1 MSVRPVLRLAAAAC
15 AALLAAAS
23 HAQTHLAP
31 GLWEQ
36 QVTMKSDNAELDAQM
51 ARMKE
56 QMASLPPEQKAMVE
70 KMMASRGMGLGGG
83 AHAIRM
89 CLTKEQAERDTPP
102 QHDGR
107 CSQQDFTRSGSTMTY
122 KFTCQGQGGQ
132 PMTGEGT
139 FTLDGP
145 KAYTGR
151 STMNATM
158 QGKPMQ
164 VQTDIVGKWVGSDC
178 GDVKPMEAPK
188 H

>member
-89 CLTKEQAERDTPP
+89 CLTREQAERDTPP

-158 QGKPMQ
+158 QGKPMR